1 MDVLVGLCAT
11 VKTTDK
17 TPGAY
22 TYQAPDEG
30 PLIGET
36 MKTLNNRPARTG
48 LAGMSVVLMLALSA
62 CGGGQAT
69 SSESA
74 SASNAPVASTSASA
88 SAASTPTAAKA
99 STSASATVAAEPRGS
114 EVIEIRAADD
124 TNADSAIAKDAAIR
138 AAKRVVAQDNRL
150 LNAWMHGDLEHT
162 SDEELLKFVAQD
174 KLDQMKTPI
183 QSVRNDLKN
192 NGGPFSGNVT
202 IRDINVTDIF
212 TYDYPDGTSYPY
224 SVLRVKFCEDWTQ
237 VRTPD
242 GERAVT
248 GPDSTATVEVSV
260 LRLQDGRYVY
270 NGSRELGTG
279 CASS

>member
-1 MDVLVGLCAT
+1 
-11 VKTTDK
+11 
-17 TPGAY
+17 
-22 TYQAPDEG
+22 
-30 PLIGET
+30 
-36 MKTLNNRPARTG
+36 MKTLNHRTARTG
-48 LAGMSVVLMLALSA
+48 LATMSVALMLALSA

-69 SSESA
+69 SESSESA
-74 SASNAPVASTSASA
+74 SASNAPVATASASA
-88 SAASTPTAAKA
+88 SAASTPTTAKA
-99 STSASATVAAEPRGS
+99 SASATVAAEPKGS
-114 EVIEIRAADD
+114 EVVEVRAADD
-124 TNADSAIAKDAAIR
+124 TNADAAIAKEAAIK
-138 AAKRVVAQDNRL
+138 AAKRVVLQDNRL
-150 LNAWMHGDLEHT
+150 LNAWMHGDFEHT
-162 SDEELLKFVAQD
+162 SDEELLKFVAPE
-174 KLDQMKTPI
+174 KLKQVTDPI
-183 QSVRNDLKN
+183 QSARNDIKN

-248 GPDSTATVEVSV
+248 GPESTATVEVSV

>member
-1 MDVLVGLCAT
+1 
-11 VKTTDK
+11 
-17 TPGAY
+17 
-22 TYQAPDEG
+22 
-30 PLIGET
+30 
-36 MKTLNNRPARTG
+36 MKTLKNHTG
-48 LAGMSVVLMLALSA
+48 LTALSVALMLALSA

-69 SSESA
+69 NESSATA
-74 SASNAPVASTSASA
+74 SASNAPVAATSASA
-88 SAASTPTAAKA
+88 SAASTPTATKA
-99 STSASATVAAEPRGS
+99 SASASVAAEPRGS
-114 EVIEIRAADD
+114 EVVEVRAADD
-124 TNADSAIAKDAAIR
+124 TNADSAIAKESAVK